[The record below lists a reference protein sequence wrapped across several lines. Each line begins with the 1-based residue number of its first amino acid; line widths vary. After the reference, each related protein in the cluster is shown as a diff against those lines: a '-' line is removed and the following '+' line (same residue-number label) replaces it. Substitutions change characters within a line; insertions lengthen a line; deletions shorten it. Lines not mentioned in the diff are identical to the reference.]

1 MWAKISSIILR
12 NRVLILSIVGVL
24 TVFMFFFSRKVEMSY
39 QMAQILPPSDK
50 TYQDYKKFQA
60 VFGEEA
66 NTIILS
72 VKDPGFF
79 HKDNLQ
85 VWMRF
90 EESIRKIPYVE
101 WTLSPTSCFTLELAV
116 DSTNPDAIK
125 KKFLN
130 KPLVT
135 TPPKTNAAA
144 DSIAK
149 VFSDLPFYKGVL
161 WNPDSSAFIMLAG
174 LNKEVVHKKK
184 RSEIVDSIL
193 TKVKSF
199 ESTYGKDIHLSGL
212 PFIRTSIVKTAKK
225 ETLLFTVL

>member
-85 VWMRF
+85 LWMKF
-90 EESIRKIPYVE
+90 EESIREIPYVE
-101 WTLSPTSCFTLELAV
+101 WTLSPTSCFTLETV
-116 DSTNPDAIK
+116 IDTSTKDSL
-125 KKFLN
+125 KKFQN
-130 KPLVT
+130 NPLVK
-135 TPPKTNAAA
+135 TPPTTN
-144 DSIAK
+144 
-149 VFSDLPFYKGVL
+149 
-161 WNPDSSAFIMLAG
+161 
-174 LNKEVVHKKK
+174 
-184 RSEIVDSIL
+184 
-193 TKVKSF
+193 
-199 ESTYGKDIHLSGL
+199 
-212 PFIRTSIVKTAKK
+212 
-225 ETLLFTVL
+225 